1 MKRLSTIAAVV
12 FVQGV
17 AVAQPLSSPH
27 SATQPQ
33 PAAPAQAAPQQA
45 PVAQPQQAPAA
56 QPQAAPGAQPQQ
68 PPAAQPPAG
77 QGAQPPPIEPT
88 PYHGQPPAGQSAQP
102 QPIEPAPYH
111 TLPDQEA
118 RRIAA
123 ERWRARAELAQA
135 RAERAAREA
144 EEEPEPRVR
153 GDAGAALALG
163 VSLEMPWYD
172 DPGFDVFHDDDVTTR
187 PGIWAG
193 YDVLSL
199 QQDLILAAEIGW
211 GIESESESELLG
223 GALRSELET
232 QTLFAGVQ
240 LRWIPIPMLQPYAR
254 LAGGAALVDMELR
267 SVSPDES
274 FTEGGGD
281 PFDSAVSPF
290 GSLGLGVM
298 LRTPTRMFENRR
310 GGYASLSFGLMFEG
324 GYTLAAP
331 VEMKLDGEGPGER
344 DIALVESE
352 LGELERS
359 GPYARISGVAR
370 F

>member
-1 MKRLSTIAAVV
+1 MKKLSVIAALVLV
-12 FVQGV
+12 HGV
-17 AVAQPLSSPH
+17 ALAQPSS
-27 SATQPQ
+27 
-33 PAAPAQAAPQQA
+33 APA
-45 PVAQPQQAPAA
+45 
-56 QPQAAPGAQPQQ
+56 PQQ
-68 PPAAQPPAG
+68 PPAAPPAAGQSAQPPPAAAPPPAAP
-77 QGAQPPPIEPT
+77 GAQPPPIEPT
-88 PYHGQPPAGQSAQP
+88 PYPARPPAAQGAQP

-111 TLPDQEA
+111 TQQPPGAQGAQAQPIEPAPYHHSLSEQEA

-123 ERWRARAELAQA
+123 ERWRIRAELAQA
-135 RAERAAREA
+135 RAERAARESEP
-144 EEEPEPRVR
+144 EEERVH
-153 GDAGAALALG
+153 GDAGSAFALG

-223 GALRSELET
+223 GALHTELDT
-232 QTLFAGVQ
+232 NTFFAGAQ
-240 LRWIPIPMLQPYAR
+240 LRWVPIAMLQPYLR
-254 LAGGAALVDMELR
+254 LAGGAALVNMELNTTG
-267 SVSPDES
+267 PEEH

-298 LRTPTRMFENRR
+298 LRTPTRMFENKR
-310 GGYASLSFGLMFEG
+310 GKYASLSFGLMFEG
-324 GYTLAAP
+324 GYTLAGP

-344 DIALVESE
+344 DIALVETD
-352 LGELERS
+352 LGELDRS

>member
-1 MKRLSTIAAVV
+1 MNRLSMIAAVV
-12 FVQGV
+12 FVHGV
-17 AVAQPLSSPH
+17 AVAQPT
-27 SATQPQ
+27 SAPSQPAQPQ
-33 PAAPAQAAPQQA
+33 PAAPAQAAPQPPA
-45 PVAQPQQAPAA
+45 VQPQQAPAA
-56 QPQAAPGAQPQQ
+56 QPAAEPSAQPQQ
-68 PPAAQPPAG
+68 PPAAPPAAG
-77 QGAQPPPIEPT
+77 GAAQPPPIEPT

-111 TLPDQEA
+111 TMSDQEA

-123 ERWRARAELAQA
+123 ERWRIRAQLAQA
-135 RAERAAREA
+135 RAERAAQEPA
-144 EEEPEPRVR
+144 QPEEPVH

-199 QQDLILAAEIGW
+199 QEDLVLAAEIGW
-211 GIESESESELLG
+211 GIESESESVFG
-223 GALRSELET
+223 NALRSELET
-232 QTLFAGVQ
+232 HTLFAGVQ
-240 LRWIPIPMLQPYAR
+240 MRWIPIAMLQPYAR

-267 SVSPDES
+267 SASPSER

-290 GSLGLGVM
+290 GSLGVGVM
-298 LRTPTRMFENRR
+298 LRTPTRMFESRR
-310 GGYASLSFGLMFEG
+310 GKYASLSFGVMFEG